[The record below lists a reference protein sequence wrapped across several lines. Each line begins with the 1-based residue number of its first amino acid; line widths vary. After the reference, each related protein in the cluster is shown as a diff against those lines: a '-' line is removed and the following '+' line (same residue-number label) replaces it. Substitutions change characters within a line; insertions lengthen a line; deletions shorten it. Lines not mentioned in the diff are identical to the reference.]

1 MALRIEQQIAR
12 LKISVQ
18 EVSRVHVLQAFQVLV
33 DDVLLVDVFEDIGSD
48 NSMQV
53 SIHEVEDEVDIAIVL
68 RANHILKPNNVL
80 VTRQLLQKDDFTE
93 RALRICC
100 ILESVEILLQ
110 SDNLLGTLVN
120 CLPDNTIGSLTYRQI
135 NVQAMTASLSNKD
148 ESVGALEFKI

>member
-1 MALRIEQQIAR
+1 M
-12 LKISVQ
+12 Q

-33 DDVLLVDVFEDIGSD
+33 DDVLLVDVFEDVGSD

-53 SIHEVEDEVDIAIVL
+53 SIHEIEDEVDIAIVL

-135 NVQAMTASLSNKD
+135 NVQAMTASFSNKD
-148 ESVGALEFKI
+148 ESVRALEFKI

>member
-1 MALRIEQQIAR
+1 M
-12 LKISVQ
+12 
-18 EVSRVHVLQAFQVLV
+18 HVLQAFQVLV

-135 NVQAMTASLSNKD
+135 NVQAMTASLSNK
-148 ESVGALEFKI
+148 